1 MTGPTRPL
9 RRDPVPRAAP
19 PRPPR
24 PGTGGAGRWLGVTG
38 LVAGGL
44 AVLALA
50 LAASWVVA
58 PRWGLPG
65 PAPDLLAWHAGAA
78 VAVVAAQVRAD
89 RTGRSRA
96 ALAVTGA
103 ALAVLALLWF
113 G

>member
-9 RRDPVPRAAP
+9 RRDPVPPAAP

-24 PGTGGAGRWLGVTG
+24 PGPGGAGRWIATTG

-65 PAPDLLAWHAGAA
+65 PAPDLLAWHVGVA

-89 RTGRSRA
+89 RSGRPGI

-103 ALAVLALLWF
+103 ALAVLAVLWF